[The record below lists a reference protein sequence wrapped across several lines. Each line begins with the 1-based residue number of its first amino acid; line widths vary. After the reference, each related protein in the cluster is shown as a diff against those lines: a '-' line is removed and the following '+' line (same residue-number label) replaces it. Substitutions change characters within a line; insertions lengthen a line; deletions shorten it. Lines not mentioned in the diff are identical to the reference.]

1 MNLEKLQQ
9 MMVYIQTYHYICCGI
24 GAQINDWI
32 VQWNIILICKAFKRH
47 YNHNKKI
54 TKY

>member
-24 GAQINDWI
+24 GAYINDSI
-32 VQWNIILICKAFKRH
+32 VRQNIILISRVSKHH
-47 YNHNKKI
+47 YDHNKKI